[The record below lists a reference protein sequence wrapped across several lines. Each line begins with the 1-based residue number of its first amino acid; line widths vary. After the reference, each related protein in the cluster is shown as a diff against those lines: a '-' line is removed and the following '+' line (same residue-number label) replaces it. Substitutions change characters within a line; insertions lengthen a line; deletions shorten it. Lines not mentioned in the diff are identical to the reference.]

1 MMAGSLSEVSPTRN
15 ADGFLRGTAC
25 IAALVTALVAA
36 VPVGLKAEDGH
47 SPSNDVRI
55 VAAWE
60 TLRAVE
66 CARCH
71 GKDYDGLAAPSIIEY
86 ARTQNREMF
95 VRLVLDGD
103 AARGMP
109 SYRHNPRVLETI
121 DDIYRYF
128 LGRAEGS
135 IGKGR
140 PAATQ

>member
-1 MMAGSLSEVSPTRN
+1 MSPTRS
-15 ADGFLRGTAC
+15 ADGFLRGAPC
-25 IAALVTALVAA
+25 VAAIVAALVVAIPA
-36 VPVGLKAEDGH
+36 GLKAGDGH
-47 SPSNDVRI
+47 SPSTDVPI

-95 VRLVLDGD
+95 VRMVLEGD
-103 AARGMP
+103 PPRGMP
-109 SYRHNPRVLETI
+109 GYRHNPRVLGSI

-128 LGRAEGS
+128 LGRAQGN

-140 PAATQ
+140 PAPAQ

>member
-1 MMAGSLSEVSPTRN
+1 MSPTEN
-15 ADGFLRGTAC
+15 ADGFLRPC
-25 IAALVTALVAA
+25 LTALVAA
-36 VPVGLKAEDGH
+36 LVAATPAGLKAEEGL
-47 SPSNDVRI
+47 SPSTDVRI

-95 VRLVLDGD
+95 VRMVLDGD
-103 AARGMP
+103 PARGMP
-109 SYRHNPRVLETI
+109 AYRHNPRVLGSI
-121 DDIYRYF
+121 DDIYGYF
-128 LGRAEGS
+128 LGRARGD

-140 PAATQ
+140 PAPTQ

>member
-1 MMAGSLSEVSPTRN
+1 MSPTRS
-15 ADGFLRGTAC
+15 ADGFLRGAPCVTA
-25 IAALVTALVAA
+25 ILAALVVAIPA
-36 VPVGLKAEDGH
+36 GLKAGDGH
-47 SPSNDVRI
+47 SPSTDVPI

-95 VRLVLDGD
+95 VRMVLDGD
-103 AARGMP
+103 PPRGMP
-109 SYRHNPRVLETI
+109 GYRHNPRVLGSI

-128 LGRAEGS
+128 LGRAQGN

-140 PAATQ
+140 PAPQ

>member
-1 MMAGSLSEVSPTRN
+1 VSPTRS
-15 ADGFLRGTAC
+15 ADGFLRGAPC
-25 IAALVTALVAA
+25 VAAIVAALVVAIPA
-36 VPVGLKAEDGH
+36 GLKAGDGH
-47 SPSNDVRI
+47 PPSTDVPI

-95 VRLVLDGD
+95 VRMVLEGD
-103 AARGMP
+103 ATRGMP
-109 SYRHNPRVLETI
+109 GYRHNPRVLGSI

-128 LGRAEGS
+128 LGRAQGN

-140 PAATQ
+140 PAPQ

>member
-1 MMAGSLSEVSPTRN
+1 MSEASRTRN
-15 ADGFLRGTAC
+15 ADGYVRLAP
-25 IAALVTALVAA
+25 LVTALAA
-36 VPVGLKAEDGH
+36 ALVVTMSAGLRAEDGH
-47 SPSNDVRI
+47 SPSTDVRI

-95 VRLVLDGD
+95 VRMVLDGD
-103 AARGMP
+103 APRGMP
-109 SYRHNPRVLETI
+109 GYRHNSRVLGSI

-128 LGRAEGS
+128 LARAQGN

-140 PAATQ
+140 PAPTQ

>member
-1 MMAGSLSEVSPTRN
+1 VSPTRS
-15 ADGFLRGTAC
+15 ADGFLRGAPC
-25 IAALVTALVAA
+25 VTALVAA
-36 VPVGLKAEDGH
+36 LAVAIPAGLKAGDGH
-47 SPSNDVRI
+47 SPSTDVPI

-95 VRLVLDGD
+95 VRMVLDGD
-103 AARGMP
+103 APRGMP
-109 SYRHNPRVLETI
+109 GYRHNPRVLGSI

-128 LGRAEGS
+128 LGRAQGN

-140 PAATQ
+140 PAPAQ

>member
-1 MMAGSLSEVSPTRN
+1 VSPTRS
-15 ADGFLRGTAC
+15 ADGFLRGAPC
-25 IAALVTALVAA
+25 VAAIVAALVVAIPA
-36 VPVGLKAEDGH
+36 GLKAGDGH
-47 SPSNDVRI
+47 PPSTDVPI

-95 VRLVLDGD
+95 VRMVLDGD
-103 AARGMP
+103 PPRGMP
-109 SYRHNPRVLETI
+109 GYRHNPRVLGSI

-128 LGRAEGS
+128 LGRAQGN

-140 PAATQ
+140 PAPQ

>member
-1 MMAGSLSEVSPTRN
+1 MSPTEN
-15 ADGFLRGTAC
+15 ADGLLRAC
-25 IAALVTALVAA
+25 LTALVAA
-36 VPVGLKAEDGH
+36 LVAAIPAGLKAADGH
-47 SPSNDVRI
+47 SPATDVRI

-95 VRLVLDGD
+95 VRMVLDGD
-103 AARGMP
+103 PARGMP
-109 SYRHNPRVLETI
+109 AYRHNPRVLGNI
-121 DDIYRYF
+121 DDIYGYF
-128 LGRAEGS
+128 LGRAQGS

-140 PAATQ
+140 PAPTH

>member
-1 MMAGSLSEVSPTRN
+1 MSPTGN
-15 ADGFLRGTAC
+15 ADGFLRGAHG
-25 IAALVTALVAA
+25 VTALAAAFAVAISA
-36 VPVGLKAEDGH
+36 GVKAEDGH
-47 SPSNDVRI
+47 SPSGDVRI

-95 VRLVLDGD
+95 ARMVLDGD
-103 AARGMP
+103 ASRGMP
-109 SYRHNPRVLETI
+109 GYRQNPRVVGSIE
-121 DDIYRYF
+121 DIYRYF
-128 LGRAEGS
+128 LGRAQGY

-140 PAATQ
+140 PRQSVPDR